1 MDDELSPQAAA
12 SATALSAR
20 WYVDAAMADIDRRA
34 ILDRSWQLIAHASQ
48 LRDAGD
54 HVVADL
60 GGLPVIAVRGA
71 DAGDA
76 PGEIRVFHNVCRHRA
91 GPIAQC
97 DGLRAKSLRC
107 RYHGWNYGLDGLL
120 KSART
125 ILASDEVVPLVKKP
139 VISPKRSIAKSSSA
153 PAV

>member
-71 DAGDA
+71 EWPIGLDDDLSVLLRDGDGHPHTVQATVGGGA
-76 PGEIRVFHNVCRHRA
+76 PTRLVARHA
-91 GPIAQC
+91 
-97 DGLRAKSLRC
+97 LRASGEVLNPAHFKAHLES
-107 RYHGWNYGLDGLL
+107 RYLG
-120 KSART
+120 
-125 ILASDEVVPLVKKP
+125 
-139 VISPKRSIAKSSSA
+139 
-153 PAV
+153 